1 MKDLGEAV
9 QEAVEAAQ
17 LGQLIEPENQ
27 EELELEAVLLEKAAL
42 EEVLQEAAQEEA
54 VQQEA
59 AQEEAV
65 QQEAVQE
72 EAPGLVPLQE
82 EQLEQALLAEPEQEA
97 RSRLEAPLQGEAHR
111 VQQEDTKMIMIIE
124 SLGEL

>member
-17 LGQLIEPENQ
+17 LGRQIEPENQ

-42 EEVLQEAAQEEA
+42 EEVLQEAAQEE
-54 VQQEA
+54 V
-59 AQEEAV
+59 AQE
-65 QQEAVQE
+65 EAVQE
-72 EAPGLVPLQE
+72 EAPGLVLPQE
-82 EQLEQALLAEPEQEA
+82 EQLERALLAEPEQEA
-97 RSRLEAPLQGEAHR
+97 CSRLETPLQGEAHQ

-124 SLGEL
+124 SKGEL

>member
-9 QEAVEAAQ
+9 QEAVEAAH
-17 LGQLIEPENQ
+17 LGRQIEPENQ

-42 EEVLQEAAQEEA
+42 EEVLQEVAQEEA

-59 AQEEAV
+59 
-65 QQEAVQE
+65 
-72 EAPGLVPLQE
+72 PGLVPPQE
-82 EQLEQALLAEPEQEA
+82 EQLERALLAEPEQEA
-97 RSRLEAPLQGEAHR
+97 HSRLEAPLQGEAHQ

-124 SLGEL
+124 SKGEL